1 MKKIFIVLSFFLTL
15 ISFSQKLTL
24 EINSTTTPLRLEN
37 GKIFQNDTQIPSYQ
51 LKKIF
56 ASNLRSYHLFK
67 RAKSKE
73 ALGGALLAIGATLCV
88 IDLALLNLKKYPTG
102 LSYVGLG
109 AVAISIPILS
119 GRSKK
124 IEEAVNTYNADL
136 KKTTFRNRSF
146 DFNCVANGNGIGF
159 EFKF

>member
-1 MKKIFIVLSFFLTL
+1 MKKIFIVLSFFLSL
-15 ISFSQKLTL
+15 ISFSQGHTP
-24 EINSTTTPLRLEN
+24 EINTTTPLRLEN
-37 GKIFQNDTQIPSYQ
+37 GKIYQNDTQIPSFQ

-73 ALGGALLAIGATLCV
+73 ALGGALLAIGSTLCV
-88 IDLALLNLKKYPTG
+88 IDLALGLKYPTG
-102 LSYVGLG
+102 LSYAGLG

-124 IEEAVNTYNADL
+124 IEEAVNTYNTDL
-136 KKTTFRNRSF
+136 KKTSFLNRSF
-146 DFNCVANGNGIGF
+146 NFNCVANKNGIGV

>member
-1 MKKIFIVLSFFLTL
+1 MKKIFIVLSFFLSL
-15 ISFSQKLTL
+15 ISFSQELTL
-24 EINSTTTPLRLEN
+24 EINTTTPLRLEN
-37 GKIFQNDTQIPSYQ
+37 GKIYQNDTQIPSFQ

-73 ALGGALLAIGATLCV
+73 ALGGALLAIGSTLCV
-88 IDLALLNLKKYPTG
+88 IDLALDWDYPTG
-102 LSYVGLG
+102 LSYAGLG

-119 GRSKK
+119 GRYKK

-136 KKTTFRNRSF
+136 KKTTFLNQNF
-146 DFNCVANGNGIGF
+146 DFNCVANRNGIGV

>member
-1 MKKIFIVLSFFLTL
+1 MKKIFIVLSFFLSL
-15 ISFSQKLTL
+15 ISFSQELTL
-24 EINSTTTPLRLEN
+24 EINTTTPLRLEN
-37 GKIFQNDTQIPSYQ
+37 GKIYQNDTQIPSFQ

-73 ALGGALLAIGATLCV
+73 ALGGALLAIGSALCI
-88 IDLALLNLKKYPTG
+88 IDLALDLDYPTG
-102 LSYVGLG
+102 LSYAGLG

-136 KKTTFRNRSF
+136 KKTSFLNQNF
-146 DFNCVANGNGIGF
+146 DFNCVANRNGIGV

>member
-1 MKKIFIVLSFFLTL
+1 MKKIFIVLSFFLSL
-15 ISFSQKLTL
+15 ISFSQQLTL
-24 EINSTTTPLRLEN
+24 EINTTTPLRLEN
-37 GKIFQNDTQIPSYQ
+37 GKIYQNDTQIPSFQ

-73 ALGGALLAIGATLCV
+73 ALGGALLAIGSTLCV
-88 IDLALLNLKKYPTG
+88 IDLALDLDYPTG
-102 LSYVGLG
+102 LSYAGLG
-109 AVAISIPILS
+109 AVVISIPILS

-136 KKTTFRNRSF
+136 KKTSFLNQNF
-146 DFNCVANGNGIGF
+146 DFNCVANRNGIGV

>member
-1 MKKIFIVLSFFLTL
+1 MKKIFIVLSFFLSL
-15 ISFSQKLTL
+15 ISFSQGLTL
-24 EINSTTTPLRLEN
+24 EINTTTPLRLEN
-37 GKIFQNDTQIPSYQ
+37 GKIYQNDTQIPSFQ

-73 ALGGALLAIGATLCV
+73 ALGGALLAIGSTLCV
-88 IDLALLNLKKYPTG
+88 IDLALGLKYPTG
-102 LSYVGLG
+102 LSYAGLG

-124 IEEAVNTYNADL
+124 IEEAVNTYNTDL
-136 KKTTFRNRSF
+136 KKTSFLNRSF
-146 DFNCVANGNGIGF
+146 NFNCVANKNGIGI

>member
-1 MKKIFIVLSFFLTL
+1 MKKIFIVLSFFLSL
-15 ISFSQKLTL
+15 ISFSQQLTL
-24 EINSTTTPLRLEN
+24 EINTTTPLRLEN
-37 GKIFQNDTQIPSYQ
+37 GKIYQNDTQIPSFQ

-73 ALGGALLAIGATLCV
+73 ALGGALLAIGSALCI
-88 IDLALLNLKKYPTG
+88 IDLALDLDYPTG
-102 LSYVGLG
+102 LSYAGLG

-136 KKTTFRNRSF
+136 KKTSFLNQNF
-146 DFNCVANGNGIGF
+146 DFNCVANRNGIGV

>member
-1 MKKIFIVLSFFLTL
+1 MKKIFIVLSFFLSL
-15 ISFSQKLTL
+15 ISFSQELTL
-24 EINSTTTPLRLEN
+24 EINTTTPLRLEN
-37 GKIFQNDTQIPSYQ
+37 GKIYQNDTQIPSFQ

-73 ALGGALLAIGATLCV
+73 ALGGALLAICSTLCV
-88 IDLALLNLKKYPTG
+88 IDLALGLKYPTG
-102 LSYVGLG
+102 LSYAGIG

-136 KKTTFRNRSF
+136 KKTTFLNQNF
-146 DFNCVANGNGIGF
+146 DFNCVANRNGIGV

>member
-1 MKKIFIVLSFFLTL
+1 MKKIFIVLSFFLSL
-15 ISFSQKLTL
+15 ISFSQGLTL
-24 EINSTTTPLRLEN
+24 EINTTTPLRLEN
-37 GKIFQNDTQIPSYQ
+37 GKIYQNDTQIPSFQ

-73 ALGGALLAIGATLCV
+73 ALGGALLAIGSTLCV
-88 IDLALLNLKKYPTG
+88 IDLALGLKTYPTG
-102 LSYVGLG
+102 LSYAGLG

-124 IEEAVNTYNADL
+124 IEEAVNTYNTDL
-136 KKTTFRNRSF
+136 KKTSFLNRSF
-146 DFNCVANGNGIGF
+146 NFNCVANKNGIGV

>member
-1 MKKIFIVLSFFLTL
+1 MKKIFIVLSFFLSL
-15 ISFSQKLTL
+15 ISFSQQLTL
-24 EINSTTTPLRLEN
+24 EINTTTPLRLEN
-37 GKIFQNDTQIPSYQ
+37 GKIYQNDTQIPSFQ

-73 ALGGALLAIGATLCV
+73 ALGGALLAIGSALCI
-88 IDLALLNLKKYPTG
+88 IDLALDLDYPTG
-102 LSYVGLG
+102 LSYAGLG

-136 KKTTFRNRSF
+136 KKTSF
-146 DFNCVANGNGIGF
+146 LNQNFNFNCVANRNGIGV